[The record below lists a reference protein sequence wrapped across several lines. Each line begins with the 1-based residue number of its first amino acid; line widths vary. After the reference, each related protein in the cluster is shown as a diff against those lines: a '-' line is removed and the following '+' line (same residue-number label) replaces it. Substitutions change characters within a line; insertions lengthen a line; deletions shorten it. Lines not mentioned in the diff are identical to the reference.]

1 MKILQVCPKYHPVIG
16 GAEEYVK
23 NISERLAKKHEVTV
37 FACDPSGKLPR
48 EEKINGVLVRRFKS
62 FSPGNAYH
70 ISLKM
75 ERELKKSEFDIVH
88 GHNYHALP
96 LYFSRNAKRK
106 RFIVNP
112 YYHVY
117 GSTLIRDFLIK
128 LYKQFGKVL
137 FEQAD
142 RIITLSEYEKH
153 LLLNDFN
160 INDDKISVIPNG
172 VDLAGFDNLGGISRD
187 SKGILCI
194 SRLEEYKGVQHIIKA
209 LPLLDEDFHLEI
221 VGKGPYKARLLAL
234 IDKLQLNN
242 RVKFY
247 QDLPR
252 QELHKMYARAGVF
265 VLLSQHEAFSIVV
278 SEALAAK
285 TPCIVANTSAL
296 SEWIINKNYFGI
308 DYPVDNAKLAELITK
323 VIGTEVGDI
332 KLWDWDDVAREIL
345 KVYGDDVR

>member
-1 MKILQVCPKYHPVIG
+1 VKILQVCPKYYPAIG
-16 GAEEYVK
+16 GGEVYIK
-23 NISERLAKKHEVTV
+23 NISERLAKQHEVTV
-37 FACDPSGKLPR
+37 FTGDSSGKLPR

-62 FSPGNAYH
+62 FSPGDSYYL
-70 ISLKM
+70 SLAM
-75 ERELKKSEFDIVH
+75 ARELKKSEFDIVH

-96 LYFSRNAKRK
+96 LYFSRNAERK

-117 GSTLIRDFLIK
+117 GITPLRDFLIK
-128 LYKQFGKVL
+128 LYKQFGKVI

-142 RIITLSEYEKH
+142 RIIALSEYEKR

-172 VDLAGFDNLGGISRD
+172 VDSAGFGNLGGISRD
-187 SKGILCI
+187 SKGILCV

-209 LPLLDEDFHLEI
+209 LPLLGKDFHLEI
-221 VGKGPYKARLLAL
+221 VGKGPYKANLIAL

-252 QELHKMYARAGVF
+252 SELYKMYAGAGVF
-265 VLLSQHEAFSIVV
+265 VLLSEHEAPCLAV

-285 TPCIVANTSAL
+285 TPCIVANTSAV
-296 SEWIINKNYFGI
+296 SEWIVNKNYFGI
-308 DYPVDNAKLAELITK
+308 DYPVDNAKLAELITR
-323 VIGTEVGDI
+323 VIGTEVGSI
-332 KLWDWDDVAREIL
+332 KLLDWDDVARETL
-345 KVYGDDVR
+345 KVYGDEVR

>member
-1 MKILQVCPKYHPVIG
+1 MKILQVCPKYYPVIG
-16 GAEEYVK
+16 GAEEYVQ

-37 FACDPSGKLPR
+37 FACDPSGKLPG

-96 LYFSRNAKRK
+96 LYFSRNAKSK
-106 RFIVNP
+106 SFIVNP

-117 GSTLIRDFLIK
+117 GSTPIRDLFIK

-142 RIITLSEYEKH
+142 RIITLSEYEKR
-153 LLLNDFN
+153 LLLNNFN
-160 INDDKISVIPNG
+160 IEADKISVIPNG
-172 VDLAGFDNLGGISRD
+172 VDLAGFNNLGEISRD
-187 SKGILCI
+187 SKGILCV

-209 LPLLDEDFHLEI
+209 LPFLGEDLHLEI
-221 VGKGPYKARLLAL
+221 VGKGPYKAKLLAL
-234 IDKLQLNN
+234 IDKLHLNN

-252 QELHKMYARAGVF
+252 QELHKMYAGAGVF
-265 VLLSQHEAFSIVV
+265 VMLSQHEAPCIAVY
-278 SEALAAK
+278 EALAAK

-332 KLWDWDDVAREIL
+332 KLWDWDDVARETLRI
-345 KVYGDDVR
+345 YSS

>member
-1 MKILQVCPKYHPVIG
+1 MRILQVCPKYYPCIG
-16 GAEEYVK
+16 GNEEYVK

-37 FACDPSGKLPR
+37 FAGDPSGKLPR

-70 ISLKM
+70 ISLGM
-75 ERELKKSEFDIVH
+75 ARELKKSEFDIVH

-96 LYFSRNAKRK
+96 LYFSRNAKSK

-117 GSTLIRDFLIK
+117 GITPLRDFLIK
-128 LYKQFGKVL
+128 VYKQFGKVI

-142 RIITLSEYEKH
+142 RIIALSEYEKH

-172 VDLAGFDNLGGISRD
+172 VDLAGFGNLGGISRD
-187 SKGILCI
+187 SKGILCV
-194 SRLEEYKGVQHIIKA
+194 SRLEEYKEVQHIIKA
-209 LPLLDEDFHLEI
+209 LPLLGEDFHLEI
-221 VGKGPYKARLLAL
+221 VGKGPYKAKLLAL
-234 IDKLQLNN
+234 IDKFQLNN

-252 QELHKMYARAGVF
+252 QELYKMYARAGVF
-265 VLLSQHEAFSIVV
+265 VSLSQHEAPCIAVY
-278 SEALAAK
+278 EALAAK

-296 SEWIINKNYFGI
+296 SEWIVNKNYFGV
-308 DYPVDNAKLAELITK
+308 DYPVDNVKLAELITK
-323 VIGTEVGDI
+323 VIGTEVGDV
-332 KLWDWDDVAREIL
+332 KLLDWDDVVAETL
-345 KVYGDDVR
+345 KVYEDDVR